1 VIIRASLGGLVAAS
15 LLLIPVARRRWL
27 DAIPPSRIARVVS
40 PRLSSLSGRPVD
52 DSLAAAEA
60 LVVDNDPFR
69 LANHPASVSYDPR
82 AGDGPQVGELA
93 PLSVRPVFVL
103 KAIVGGPPWQAVVD
117 GLPGQ
122 ATSVVVRAGER
133 FDKLAVRSVTRDS
146 VILQAPDTTWVLTFR
161 KR

>member
-1 VIIRASLGGLVAAS
+1 VIIRASLGGLVVAS

-27 DAIPPSRIARVVS
+27 GAIPQSRAARAVI
-40 PRLSSLSGRPVD
+40 PRLSSMSTRPVD

-82 AGDGPQVGELA
+82 AGDGPQGAELG

-103 KAIVGGPPWQAVVD
+103 KAIVGGPPWQAVVE
-117 GLPGQ
+117 GFPGQ
-122 ATSVVVRAGER
+122 AASVVVRTGER

-146 VILQAPDTTWVLTFR
+146 VIVQAPDTTWVLTFR

>member
-1 VIIRASLGGLVAAS
+1 MIIRANLVGLVAAS

-27 DAIPPSRIARVVS
+27 NAIPPSRVPPAVV
-40 PRLSSLSGRPVD
+40 PRLLSTAARPVD

-82 AGDGPQVGELA
+82 AGDGPQGAEPV

-103 KAIVGGPPWQAVVD
+103 KAIVGGPPWQAVVE
-117 GLPGQ
+117 GFPGQ
-122 ATSVVVRAGER
+122 VTPVVVRSGER
-133 FDKLAVRSVTRDS
+133 FDKLSVRSVTRDS
-146 VILQAPDTTWVLTFR
+146 VVVQAPDTTWILTFR